1 MGYCHKSYNGNESE
15 FYLFVTSQT
24 QLFKV
29 ASTENYIKDIQALSV
44 CYLFR
49 SCFHTKAVY

>member
-1 MGYCHKSYNGNESE
+1 MGYCHKSENGDESE

-29 ASTENYIKDIQALSV
+29 APSTENYIKEIQAIGV
-44 CYLFR
+44 CY
-49 SCFHTKAVY
+49 